1 MSEGAGAGSNY
12 IVKPVY
18 KALHVLRCVG
28 ERGGELTLTEVSR
41 LTGLNKTTVY
51 RYLHTLAECGFI
63 FHDRRAD
70 TYRLGLRVWE
80 LGRLAGG
87 DLRVREIALPMMQE
101 LRDSFNE
108 TVNLG
113 ILDGKE
119 VVYVE
124 MVESGHA
131 LSMRA
136 RVGSRDPA
144 YSTSIGKAILSFL
157 PEQEWRSHLPS
168 RLVPRTAL
176 THTSL
181 RTLETDLLSVRTRG
195 YALDKGENEKDA
207 HCIGAPIFDQSGAVA
222 AAISVSAPASRLPE
236 ALQHE
241 VSSAVIAAAQVLSE
255 RLGYTHSPDGTRETS
270 TLGVSYW
277 NGD

>member
-1 MSEGAGAGSNY
+1 MEERILSEGTGTGNSY

-18 KALHVLRCVG
+18 KALNVLWCVG

-41 LTGLNKTTVY
+41 YTGLNKTTVY
-51 RYLHTLAECGFI
+51 RYLHTLAECGFLV
-63 FHDRRAD
+63 HDRRND

-80 LGRLAGG
+80 LGRLVGA
-87 DLRVREIALPMMQE
+87 DLRIREVALPVMQE
-101 LRDSFNE
+101 LRDTFNE

-113 ILDGKE
+113 VLDGKE

-136 RVGSRDPA
+136 RVGGRDPA
-144 YSTSIGKAILSFL
+144 YSTSLGKAILAFL
-157 PEQEWRSHLPS
+157 PEREWRNHLPS
-168 RLVPRTAL
+168 RLVSRTSR

-181 RTLETDLLSVRTRG
+181 RPLRADLVAARARG
-195 YALDKGENEKDA
+195 FALDRGENEEDA
-207 HCIGAPIFDQSGAVA
+207 HCIGAPIFDQSGTVV

-236 ALQHE
+236 ALQPE
-241 VSSAVIAAAQVLSE
+241 VASAVIRAARTVSE
-255 RLGYTHSPDGTRETS
+255 RLGYTPDDAREAS
-270 TLGVSYW
+270 GS
-277 NGD
+277 GGQG